1 MSLDFGKDLK
11 LVRQWAM
18 RSSGG
23 RMSQTEVTESVN
35 VLRRACVQ
43 FFGDRKE
50 ADTRGME
57 WARAEWA
64 EKGRVNLGA
73 SPVELTL
80 PWPWLLLWFKW
91 KAILG
96 KWHDPTSVCKRKLCF
111 LSWESTVKWW
121 SLQQVDLWKQARSRQ
136 AQDVAMAMLDAFHS
150 QPKC

>member
-1 MSLDFGKDLK
+1 
-11 LVRQWAM
+11 
-18 RSSGG
+18 
-23 RMSQTEVTESVN
+23 MSQTEVTESVN

-80 PWPWLLLWFKW
+80 P
-91 KAILG
+91 
-96 KWHDPTSVCKRKLCF
+96 
-111 LSWESTVKWW
+111 
-121 SLQQVDLWKQARSRQ
+121 
-136 AQDVAMAMLDAFHS
+136 
-150 QPKC
+150 